1 MRLCSAVFNLG
12 LIVFSSVSSLAQS
25 PSNVPAVVYQ
35 SGGSLFV
42 ATSSGRILKTVKT
55 VPAIGTF
62 AIYRDAQQIVFA
74 PSGKKLDSHGG
85 QLYRLVPPKAAA
97 IRLTYGPY
105 YNKSARESEVY
116 SDPDFSPDGKQVVFS
131 VHSQST
137 GDVVEAA
144 GPFAIIDLQSGKV
157 RLLASTLHVPGEAWG
172 TGYAASAF
180 WSPDGSYIILNFEDG
195 FVLTDPSGK
204 PFENLS
210 ALTTGDDWT
219 SSVAWLG
226 SQCVVYVGGK
236 DYPDSQNR
244 PAKILNLKT
253 RKTLL
258 LHELLGLTERQT
270 TDLLAISGSIRVR
283 REDGKL
289 LVETNE
295 DKWSIPDAD
304 HKSNVRLLPSASE
317 TGIPEPCR

>member
-1 MRLCSAVFNLG
+1 MCRAVLKLG
-12 LIVFSSVSSLAQS
+12 LIVFGSVASLAQL
-25 PSNVPAVVYQ
+25 PSNNPAVVYQ
-35 SGGSLFV
+35 TGGSLFI

-62 AIYRDAQQIVFA
+62 AIYRDVQQIVFA
-74 PSGKKLDSHGG
+74 PSGKKPDSHGG
-85 QLYRLVPPKAAA
+85 QLYRLVPPRATA

-116 SDPDFSPDGKQVVFS
+116 SNPDFSPDGRQVVFS

-137 GDVVEAA
+137 GDAVEAA
-144 GPFAIIDLQSGKV
+144 GPFAIIDLQSSKV

-172 TGYAASAF
+172 AGYALSAF
-180 WSPDGSYIILNFEDG
+180 WSPDGSHIVLNFEDG

-204 PFENLS
+204 PFEDLS
-210 ALTTGDDWT
+210 SLTTGDDWT
-219 SSVAWLG
+219 SSVGWLG
-226 SQCVVYVGGK
+226 SQCVVYVGGE
-236 DYPDSQNR
+236 DYPDSEKR

-253 RKTLL
+253 RKTRL

-289 LVETNE
+289 SVETN
-295 DKWSIPDAD
+295 KGQWSIPDAD
-304 HKSNVRLLPSASE
+304 RRSNVRLLPSASE
-317 TGIPEPCR
+317 AGIPEPCR